1 MAGSSEI
8 TEFLGKRGLDLR
20 ADDIDDVR
28 AMLASLPPEQYDE
41 VAPGVWETVA
51 QIVNDPAYEGDAEL
65 PDSE

>member
-20 ADDIDDVR
+20 ADDIEELR
-28 AMLASLPPEQYDE
+28 AMLAGLPPEQYDE
-41 VAPGVWETVA
+41 VAPGVWESVA
-51 QIVNDPAYEGDAEL
+51 QIIIDPAYEGDAEL